1 MNNITRYLITVLCLI
16 FVCGFS
22 LQAQTVDQLKKE
34 RKEIQERIA
43 STNKLIKQT
52 QKNEKVSINKL
63 GVLKRTLVERKKLIT
78 NYNSEI
84 QLLDKKITELT
95 TEKTDL
101 EKQLERLK
109 LNYKE
114 LIQKTQTNRSS
125 YSKLMFIL
133 SAQSFDQTVRRVRY
147 LQEFT
152 DFQKQQVRKI
162 EAVKQQIALKTDSL
176 DGHKVSKIQAVK
188 SKQLEAEKLKKDQNN
203 EKLYLTSLQQT
214 EKKLRDDYRI
224 QQRKTDE
231 INNKIERIIAEE
243 IRKAEIKRKE
253 QEAKRRSEEIRKK
266 AEENR
271 RIMAE
276 KAAAADKAAAE
287 KAAAD
292 KVAAE
297 KAVADNAASGK
308 TTTRKTTT
316 PKRSTKKPVAVAQPK
331 QTAATT
337 TNTTPVKSSSTVEV
351 ASATTSRTPEAAPLT
366 NEESIQSGYFE
377 RYKGRLPW
385 PADKGYIS
393 GHFGVQPH
401 PVLKHVTINNKG
413 IYIQCPPHTNARA
426 IYEGIVTSRFALPG
440 GGWAV
445 IIQHGNYRSVYANL
459 TNIYVREGDRVNA
472 KQSIG
477 QIYTDED
484 NGKTELQ
491 FSIYYGNSLQNPENW
506 ITR

>member
-1 MNNITRYLITVLCLI
+1 MMKNLTRYLITVLCLI
-16 FVCGFS
+16 YVCGFS

-63 GVLKRTLVERKKLIT
+63 GVLKRTLIERKKLIT

-95 TEKTDL
+95 TEKSEL
-101 EKQLERLK
+101 EKQLEKLK
-109 LNYKE
+109 TNYKE

-133 SAQSFDQTVRRVRY
+133 SAQSFDQTIRRVRY

-162 EAVKQQIALKTDSL
+162 EAVKLQIALKTDSL

-188 SKQLEAEKLKKDQNN
+188 SKQIEAEKLKKDENH

-271 RIMAE
+271 RLMAE

-287 KAAAD
+287 KA
-292 KVAAE
+292 AAE

-316 PKRSTKKPVAVAQPK
+316 TKSSTPKPVIVPK
-331 QTAATT
+331 QTAAT